1 MENLKPLLEIL
12 LATSS
17 ILVILWKP
25 VMIWSLSFHC
35 CSWDFIYAEYVM
47 AAGNHH
53 RSIVWQVTYCFYR
66 IPFPSCTN
74 CPISVSISLVLVT
87 FCQCLLCL
95 ICSGHNSNIF
105 SHIFIL
111 LYPKFQLSQLITQ
124 GVENTQYS
132 DFTVKPIVN
141 DSSSQEFIWN
151 LRWLYF
157 FCVPALFWHSG
168 FTLLI
173 WNMIWCDFSS
183 TKFAYALEIITDS
196 RGLLSLWIPNPPPRI
211 LPKYVGSYTAS
222 RRISLCF
229 LSHFHIWC
237 RNIVWLLSKY

>member
-66 IPFPSCTN
+66 VPFPSCTHN

-105 SHIFIL
+105 SHY
-111 LYPKFQLSQLITQ
+111 LYSVVSKIQTKSI
-124 GVENTQYS
+124 NHARHRKYS
-132 DFTVKPIVN
+132 I
-141 DSSSQEFIWN
+141 
-151 LRWLYF
+151 
-157 FCVPALFWHSG
+157 
-168 FTLLI
+168 
-173 WNMIWCDFSS
+173 
-183 TKFAYALEIITDS
+183 
-196 RGLLSLWIPNPPPRI
+196 
-211 LPKYVGSYTAS
+211 
-222 RRISLCF
+222 
-229 LSHFHIWC
+229 
-237 RNIVWLLSKY
+237 